1 MTTDGPAVFMSYRRK
16 ESSHAGRLHDR
27 LVERLGEDRVFMDVD
42 SIRPGEDWTEA
53 ISRAFAKC
61 GVMLVLIG
69 DQWGQ
74 VRSDS
79 AARIGDTD
87 DPVRFEI
94 EAAFDHGIQ
103 IIPVLLEDAVMPRHA
118 DLPATLVKLS
128 HLQAMRVRHE
138 TFKSDVARLLTV
150 VDEVLDAY
158 EKEGS
163 GAHSVVDN
171 ILTPH
176 EEREVSSSGADQV
189 QPDGEVGASRGT
201 GGRPEHPPREADS
214 RPRLG
219 LAHRLLVPLLTVV
232 SLVAVG
238 FATWMFITTTR
249 TVPAAGEEIA
259 EPIGFARN
267 PFLEGV
273 GQDVTQPPPPKAAG
287 PVRGDTAGLYGG
299 TRRGTSCDAAKL
311 VAFLQTH
318 PDKGAAWAGVL
329 KLSLQQ
335 IPSSVAQLT
344 PLILRADTRVTNHGF
359 KDGHVTSFPSI
370 LQAGTA
376 VLVDKQGVPVVK
388 CFCGNPLTPPRAD
401 LPTYQGK
408 AWPGFDARKVI
419 VIKPAPIAIKSFTVV
434 DDTTGKKFSK
444 KTGAK
449 VPSPN
454 PEQTDQTGAVSPK
467 APTPQPGSLSPSATS
482 STDDTASPRP
492 SVTSSTDDTAS
503 SSTDDTTTESESVS
517 PTESD
522 TADHPTGGDSPDRG
536 GSRETGEG
544 TDSRKEGGE
553 SQGSS
558 GSGQTEGNGSGETQ
572 TGTDNKGGTDNQG
585 DTGTNGGA
593 GTNPDT
599 GGGANGS
606 PGPR

>member
-1 MTTDGPAVFMSYRRK
+1 MTADGPAVFLSYRRK

-79 AARIGDTD
+79 PARIGDTD
-87 DPVRFEI
+87 DPVRLEI
-94 EAAFDHGIQ
+94 EAAFDQGIP

-138 TFKSDVARLLTV
+138 TFKSDAARLLTV
-150 VDEVLDAY
+150 VQEVLDAY
-158 EKEGS
+158 EKDGS
-163 GAHSVVDN
+163 RAHSVVDS
-171 ILTPH
+171 ILAPH
-176 EEREVSSSGADQV
+176 EKREVSSSGADQV
-189 QPDGEVGASRGT
+189 QPDGEIGASRGT
-201 GGRPEHPPREADS
+201 GGRSEHPPREAGS
-214 RPRLG
+214 RPRLS
-219 LAHRLLVPLLTVV
+219 LASRVVVPLLTLV

-238 FATWMFITTTR
+238 FAAWIFTTSR
-249 TVPAAGEEIA
+249 TDQAAAEEIA
-259 EPIGFARN
+259 EPIGTAVN
-267 PFLEGV
+267 PFLVGV
-273 GQDVTQPPPPKAAG
+273 GQDVTQTPPPNAAG

-329 KLSLQQ
+329 KLTLQQ
-335 IPSSVAQLT
+335 IPSFVAQLT

-359 KDGHVTSFPSI
+359 VDGHVTSFPSI

-401 LPTYQGK
+401 LSHTYQGK
-408 AWPGFDARKVI
+408 AWPGFDAQKVI

-434 DDTTGKKFSK
+434 DHTTGKSFSK
-444 KTGAK
+444 KTGAR
-449 VPSPN
+449 VPSPDS
-454 PEQTDQTGAVSPK
+454 ETGSVSPY
-467 APTPQPGSLSPSATS
+467 ATTPQSASLSPSATS
-482 STDDTASPRP
+482 STDDTASPTP

-503 SSTDDTTTESESVS
+503 PTPSVTSSTDDTITESESVS

-522 TADHPTGGDSPDRG
+522 TADHAT
-536 GSRETGEG
+536 
-544 TDSRKEGGE
+544 GGE

-572 TGTDNKGGTDNQG
+572 TGSDNEGGTDNQG
-585 DTGTNGGA
+585 DTGTAGGA

-599 GGGANGS
+599 GGGTNGS

>member
-1 MTTDGPAVFMSYRRK
+1 MTTVGPAVFLSYRRK

-53 ISRAFAKC
+53 IARAFAKC

-138 TFKSDVARLLTV
+138 TFKSDVARLLAV
-150 VDEVLDAY
+150 VEEVLDAY

-163 GAHSVVDN
+163 RAHSVVDN

-201 GGRPEHPPREADS
+201 GGRPEHPPREDDS
-214 RPRLG
+214 RSGLG

-273 GQDVTQPPPPKAAG
+273 GEDVTQPPPPKAAG

-329 KLSLQQ
+329 KLSIQQ
-335 IPSSVAQLT
+335 IPSFVAQLT

-359 KDGHVTSFPSI
+359 KDGRVTSFPSI

-482 STDDTASPRP
+482 STDDTASPTP
-492 SVTSSTDDTAS
+492 SVTSSTDDTASPTPSAS

-522 TADHPTGGDSPDRG
+522 TADHATGD
-536 GSRETGEG
+536 
-544 TDSRKEGGE
+544 E

-558 GSGQTEGNGSGETQ
+558 GSGQTEGNGGGETQ
-572 TGTDNKGGTDNQG
+572 TGSDNKGGTVNQG

-599 GGGANGS
+599 GGGS